1 MKESTASD
9 VAAKRGSAA
18 GPATL
23 AAPATSA
30 TLESSKARVA
40 LETPATIDAA
50 RLDRWSQE
58 LARFSDDPS
67 PAVRRVLYTP
77 TDLAGRAY
85 VHELARAAGL
95 SIRVD
100 AIGNAFY
107 RLEGREKSAAVAT
120 GSHLD
125 AIPNAGRFDG
135 TVGVLGGIAALE
147 SIAKAGIVPRRPL
160 EVIAFTSEEP
170 TRFGIG
176 CVGSRLLAGAITP
189 DAVRALRD
197 ADGRAFEDVR
207 AEAGFSGALEEVLLS
222 PGHYHAFVELHVEQG
237 PVLEREGVAIGA
249 VTAIAAP
256 ASYEVSVRGEGGHAG
271 GALMPTRRDALCAA
285 AELVLAVERAA
296 RESSTGDTVG
306 TVGVCRVFPG
316 AVNGIPN
323 RVELTIDLRDTALA
337 ERDAAFARIEASIA
351 TIERER
357 GVTIVLRTLNADPP
371 ATSDARIVE
380 AVEASARALGLSSM
394 RLPSRAYHDAL
405 FLARVAPMG
414 MVFVPSA
421 GGLSHRPDEH
431 TSAEEVA
438 RGAEVLAR
446 TLLQLA
452 EGNDA

>member
-1 MKESTASD
+1 MKAVSTSD
-9 VAAKRGSAA
+9 VSSSVAPSAMS
-18 GPATL
+18 
-23 AAPATSA
+23 SA
-30 TLESSKARVA
+30 STKVPL
-40 LETPATIDAA
+40 PIDAA
-50 RLDRWSQE
+50 RLDGWSQE
-58 LARFSDDPS
+58 LARFSDDPA
-67 PAVRRVLYTP
+67 PAVKRVLYTP

-95 SIRVD
+95 SLRVD

-107 RLEGREKSAAVAT
+107 RLEGRQALPAVAT

-147 SIAKAGIVPRRPL
+147 SISRAGIVPRRPL

-176 CVGSRLLAGAITP
+176 CVGSRLLAGAITA
-189 DAVRALRD
+189 DDVRALRD
-197 ADGRAFEDVR
+197 AEGRAFEEVR
-207 AEAGFSGALEEVLLS
+207 AEAGFSGALEEVPLV
-222 PGHYHAFVELHVEQG
+222 PGHFHAFVELHVEQG

-249 VTAIAAP
+249 VSAIAAP
-256 ASYEVSVRGEGGHAG
+256 ASYEVIVRGEGGHAG

-285 AELVLAVERAA
+285 AELVIAVEDAA
-296 RESSTGDTVG
+296 KRSSTGDTVG
-306 TVGVCRVFPG
+306 TVGICRVFPG

-323 RVELTIDLRDTALA
+323 RVELTIDLRDTALSA
-337 ERDAAFARIEASIA
+337 RDAAFARIEDAIA
-351 TIERER
+351 RIQNER
-357 GVTIVLRTLNADPP
+357 GVTIALRTLNADPP
-371 ATSDARIVE
+371 ATSDPRIVD

-414 MVFVPSA
+414 MIFVPSA

-431 TSAEEVA
+431 TSPEEVA

-446 TLLQLA
+446 TMLQLA